1 MHHYWSRHDAARIVG
16 GHSTTTLRPHPREYF
31 CTTLRYIFDTRRP
44 EHSTAMPRTSCKA
57 QSMAVSLGNH
67 LSLGPGL
74 WDLFSWSLP
83 TTACLIGS
91 QANHKGGSRLQCR
104 ISDVSSYILPRCKHA
119 VHGKD
124 LQKGYFREP
133 IRSGH
138 RPLTN
143 SVCNQYEQAQELTDL
158 HFLFEGDR
166 YEYLD
171 TRASVQLGF
180 LRLPWR

>member
-1 MHHYWSRHDAARIVG
+1 MFG
-16 GHSTTTLRPHPREYF
+16 
-31 CTTLRYIFDTRRP
+31 TRRP
-44 EHSTAMPRTSCKA
+44 EPGSAIAPPCLEHRTLQGPVDGR
-57 QSMAVSLGNH
+57 QSWEPPEVGTRIM
-67 LSLGPGL
+67 GL
-74 WDLFSWSLP
+74 VHWSLP
-83 TTACLIGS
+83 TTACPIGS

-124 LQKGYFREP
+124 LQRGYFREP
-133 IRSGH
+133 IRPCH

-143 SVCNQYEQAQELTDL
+143 SVCNQYEQAQEMTDL

-180 LRLPWR
+180 LGLPWR